1 MEEAKAKVIELIYE
15 IAVLEAKLDDVDYG
29 QNTQIQQLAQYNADL
44 KAELDSTKIKL
55 AALNVELQA
64 ANAPNESDEI
74 VAGIQQVVSNHKK
87 RAGDNFANDPVGY
100 MQFAFNYLEDRQA
113 DLRRAEDRIR
123 ELEKELKHHRSG
135 GYWNPTNGK
144 KEYSMKMNYVED
156 IREEFR
162 RRKASGLFR
171 GPTIEIQNAMFRVDA
186 PTIFGSANE
195 AYVKAELEWYKS
207 RSLNVE
213 ELFRIY
219 GKEVKIWKD
228 VASKDGFIN
237 SNYGW
242 CVYSA
247 ANGDQ
252 YRKVLNTLWDTPES
266 RQAVMYYTR
275 PTMHDE
281 ASWDGMRITC
291 ALLMCNISSIT
302 TT

>member
-1 MEEAKAKVIELIYE
+1 MNKLVLAATAVMMSAGVSSAGSLEVSNACIVGHGVSTLTDGREVVDLDSVNEMIACMIAEEAEKTAKETDRVVTYIAAWEEAKAKVIELIYE

-135 GYWNPTNGK
+135 GYWNPTN
-144 KEYSMKMNYVED
+144 
-156 IREEFR
+156 
-162 RRKASGLFR
+162 
-171 GPTIEIQNAMFRVDA
+171 
-186 PTIFGSANE
+186 
-195 AYVKAELEWYKS
+195 W
-207 RSLNVE
+207 
-213 ELFRIY
+213 
-219 GKEVKIWKD
+219 
-228 VASKDGFIN
+228 
-237 SNYGW
+237 
-242 CVYSA
+242 
-247 ANGDQ
+247 
-252 YRKVLNTLWDTPES
+252 
-266 RQAVMYYTR
+266 
-275 PTMHDE
+275 
-281 ASWDGMRITC
+281 
-291 ALLMCNISSIT
+291 
-302 TT
+302 